1 MPDISMKPC
10 IFVTQREREGEQE
23 DDFFSLFFLLM
34 LDPPLDTSTKVKGLF
49 HLHADAP

>member
-1 MPDISMKPC
+1 MNLILD
-10 IFVTQREREGEQE
+10 TQRGKGNKKTT
-23 DDFFSLFFLLM
+23 FFSLFFLLM

>member
-1 MPDISMKPC
+1 MDLILD
-10 IFVTQREREGEQE
+10 TQRGKGNKKTT
-23 DDFFSLFFLLM
+23 FFSFFLLM